1 MTPERIRLQQARQ
14 QEVPWKKWGPYL
26 SERQWGTVREDY
38 SEDGDA
44 WNFFTHDQARSR
56 AYRWGEDGLGGI
68 SDDKQR
74 LCFALALWNSNDPIL
89 KERLFGLTNSEGNHG
104 EDVKEYYFYLDSTP
118 THSYMKFLYKYPQ
131 AAYPYAD
138 LVETN
143 RRRSRNEM
151 EYELLDTG
159 VFGEDRYFDV
169 FVEYAKD
176 GPEDILVQITAAN
189 RGPQA
194 ADLDVLPTLWFRNDW
209 ASWVARPAA
218 KPMIEQIDAP
228 EGTSAIAATH
238 AVLGTYHLYCEGNA
252 PLLFTENETN
262 HARLH
267 LDYPDAGPYLKDA
280 INDYVVHGRQGAV
293 NPERRGTK
301 AAAHYRLKVGPG
313 QSATCGCV
321 SPPRPQPRRANRPKV
336 SPSGPPSTR
345 SSPPACGK
353 ETSSTAP

>member
-1 MTPERIRLQQARQ
+1 
-14 QEVPWKKWGPYL
+14 
-26 SERQWGTVREDY
+26 
-38 SEDGDA
+38 
-44 WNFFTHDQARSR
+44 
-56 AYRWGEDGLGGI
+56 
-68 SDDKQR
+68 
-74 LCFALALWNSNDPIL
+74 
-89 KERLFGLTNSEGNHG
+89 
-104 EDVKEYYFYLDSTP
+104 
-118 THSYMKFLYKYPQ
+118 MKFLYKYPQ